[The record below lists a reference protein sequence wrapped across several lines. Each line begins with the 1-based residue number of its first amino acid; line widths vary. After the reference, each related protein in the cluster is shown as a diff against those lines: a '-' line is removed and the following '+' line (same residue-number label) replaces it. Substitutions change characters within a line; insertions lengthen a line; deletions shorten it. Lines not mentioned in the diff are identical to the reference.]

1 MEKYF
6 EIKSPFVLQIIAESI
21 FCTKCIS
28 KSNDNEWSNF
38 VFGKRWWVNL
48 IKNNL
53 CTEYVESTFLLLEAY
68 LPRFFSG
75 LLHFY
80 RRSKNNEEQS
90 SSTNK
95 TIADKTRRIGS
106 LSGDNFEHQSRVLLQ
121 NDQIIALDL
130 DIYEFAMQRFQKQ
143 LLSLITK

>member
-1 MEKYF
+1 M
-6 EIKSPFVLQIIAESI
+6 
-21 FCTKCIS
+21 C
-28 KSNDNEWSNF
+28 KSNDNQLSNF
-38 VFGKRWWVNL
+38 GLVD
-48 IKNNL
+48 KNNESVWL
-53 CTEYVESTFLLLEAY
+53 KITCCTEYVESTFLLLEAY